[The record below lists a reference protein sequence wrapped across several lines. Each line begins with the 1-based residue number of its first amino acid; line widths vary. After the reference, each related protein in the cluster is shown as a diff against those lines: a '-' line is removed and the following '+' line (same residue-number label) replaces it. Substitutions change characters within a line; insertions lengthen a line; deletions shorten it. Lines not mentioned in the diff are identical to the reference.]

1 MHRNFNDYEL
11 IYSVRDKDEFAFDL
25 IIDKYMPII
34 LSETKKYYPF
44 VKKCGEEFDD
54 LVQIGRI
61 ALNDS
66 IIKFDD
72 NMNVSFYT
80 FATTN
85 IRYKMLSFCA
95 KICGKKNFILN
106 NSLSLDSVYFNKIVN
121 DSYSNF
127 DFIEIKN
134 ELDMDS
140 SLVFELY
147 YNGYSYNEI
156 SILLDYNISKIYNI
170 AFKYRKILHKY
181 INI

>member
-25 IIDKYMPII
+25 IVDKYMPII

-72 NMNVSFYT
+72 NMNVSFY
-80 FATTN
+80 
-85 IRYKMLSFCA
+85 A

>member
-1 MHRNFNDYEL
+1 
-11 IYSVRDKDEFAFDL
+11 
-25 IIDKYMPII
+25 
-34 LSETKKYYPF
+34 
-44 VKKCGEEFDD
+44 
-54 LVQIGRI
+54 
-61 ALNDS
+61 
-66 IIKFDD
+66 
-72 NMNVSFYT
+72 
-80 FATTN
+80 
-85 IRYKMLSFCA
+85 MLSFCA